1 MGNMFDLEALARN
14 VGLSRAKARALMTEV
29 RKEFPEDELLF
40 ELHVVRAIMHEK
52 DLHRSKSLRRRR
64 RLGSEIPSKLIA

>member
-1 MGNMFDLEALARN
+1 MGNLFDLEALARN
-14 VGLSRAKARALMTEV
+14 VGLSRAKARALITEV

-52 DLHRSKSLRRRR
+52 DLHR
-64 RLGSEIPSKLIA
+64 EQVTAQT